1 MHTDK
6 DILTVRWGR
15 GYRGALGN
23 KPWVA
28 RICGTDP
35 RYGLERKFLEPES
48 VRRERF
54 DRERTIV
61 EFSYRLAPDTLYE
74 VSEAGDRRFILAAAE
89 DGGGLTVKEIDTQ
102 SAKAFALALATG
114 KPAAEARQAALSA

>member
-1 MHTDK
+1 MHTAK
-6 DILTVRWGR
+6 DTLTVRWGR

-23 KPWVA
+23 RPWVA

-35 RYGLERKFLEPES
+35 RYGLERKFLEPEF

-74 VSEAGDRRFILAAAE
+74 VSEAGDRRFILTAAE
-89 DGGGLTVKEIDTQ
+89 DGGLTVKEIDTQ
-102 SAKAFALALATG
+102 SAHAFALALATG